1 MSRSLEITILSAED
15 LRVNKKSIKKN
26 AFVTL
31 KTDASSAV
39 RTTRM
44 DVNGGSYPTWNEKVI
59 MDVPLH
65 ASFIT
70 LEVNYKAMMGINSVG
85 ISRIPISDIV
95 GGYVPQN
102 QVQFLSYRLW
112 DRKIKRN
119 GVINFSVRV
128 KMPVV
133 SLANGLPPSA
143 GNSSNAVVTGIPVN
157 WV

>member
-15 LRVNKKSIKKN
+15 LRVNEKSIKKN
-26 AFVTL
+26 TFVTV
-31 KTDASSAV
+31 KIDGSNAV

-44 DVNGGSYPTWNEKVI
+44 DIDGGSYPSWNEKVI
-59 MDVPLH
+59 MEVPFH
-65 ASFIT
+65 ATFIT

-85 ISRIPISDIV
+85 VSRIPISDIV

-112 DRKIKRN
+112 GNKGKRN

-128 KMPVV
+128 NILEI
-133 SLANGLPPSA
+133 SLAKGLPVA
-143 GNSSNAVVTGIPVN
+143 GNRSNSVATGIPIN
-157 WV
+157 WI